1 VSAVFGDSSQ
11 SAERQ
16 GLFLEDDVIEPMLE
30 DRLADEAH
38 VDDGLEPDH
47 DLGVS
52 EQGGAAMLD
61 VGTEDGPE
69 VPAAAEPAAATGL
82 DATLDADVG
91 VTDDRLSRID
101 PTPDPGRISAA
112 IQQLSEIGGDGRAA
126 VSRLAFTEAERTA
139 HALFAEWL
147 RAAGFSARVD
157 AFGNT
162 IGERPG
168 ASDRPFLTLGS
179 HLDSVPNG
187 GRFDGVVGVVGAL
200 EVGRMI
206 QESGIVTR
214 HPLRIV
220 AFANEEGARFG
231 EACLGSK
238 AVAGVIGPRD
248 AERLRDV
255 EGVTLAEAMAALG
268 LDPRRI
274 EDARWSDDQAAAYLE
289 LHIEQARLLEAQELA
304 IGIVDAV
311 AGNSR
316 LRVVVHGR
324 ADHSGGTPMDWRQD
338 VLAGAA
344 EMVLEVE
351 RIASEPSRRATVAT
365 VGRLDVSPNNITTI
379 PGRVD
384 FSVDVR
390 DVDSERQRDTA
401 RELVERFERIATRRG
416 LALAH
421 EVVSDTSPS
430 VLPLWLRRLTRQ
442 VCVDL
447 GLPHRVMASGAGHD
461 AQILARRLPAA
472 MLFVPSHAG
481 LSHVPEEWTSVDDI
495 TRGVRA
501 LYACLMRLDRFLA
514 DEVA

>member
-1 VSAVFGDSSQ
+1 MPEAV
-11 SAERQ
+11 
-16 GLFLEDDVIEPMLE
+16 
-30 DRLADEAH
+30 
-38 VDDGLEPDH
+38 
-47 DLGVS
+47 
-52 EQGGAAMLD
+52 
-61 VGTEDGPE
+61 
-69 VPAAAEPAAATGL
+69 AAAGL
-82 DATLDADVG
+82 DTTLEADVG
-91 VTDDRLSRID
+91 VTDDRLSRLD
-101 PTPDPGRISAA
+101 PVPDPSRISAA
-112 IQQLSEIGGDGRAA
+112 IQRLSEIGGDGRAS
-126 VSRLAFTEAERTA
+126 VSRLAFTEAERDA
-139 HALFAEWL
+139 HDLFAEWL

-238 AVAGVIGPRD
+238 AVAGMLGPRD
-248 AERLRDV
+248 AERLHDV
-255 EGVTLAEAMAALG
+255 HGVTLADAMAG
-268 LDPRRI
+268 LELDAGRI
-274 EDARWSDDQAAAYLE
+274 EDARWSDDEVAAYLE

-311 AGNSR
+311 AGNTR

-338 VLAGAA
+338 ALAGAA
-344 EMVLEVE
+344 EMVLDVE
-351 RIASEPSRRATVAT
+351 RVANEPGRRATVAT
-365 VGRLDVSPNNITTI
+365 VGRLSVSPNNITTI

-390 DVDSERQRDTA
+390 DIDSDRQRDTA
-401 RELVERFERIATRRG
+401 RDLVERFERIASRRG
-416 LALAH
+416 LALEY

-430 VLPLWLRRLTRQ
+430 VLPLWLRRLTTQ

-481 LSHVPEEWTSVDDI
+481 LSHVPEEWTSVEDI

-514 DEVA
+514 VEVA

>member
-1 VSAVFGDSSQ
+1 VSDVFGDAGQ

-16 GLFLEDDVIEPMLE
+16 GLFLDEHVIEPAFE
-30 DRLADEAH
+30 DRLADDVH
-38 VDDGLEPDH
+38 VDDGDQLGH

-52 EQGGAAMLD
+52 DHGGAAMLD
-61 VGTEDGPE
+61 AGTEDGPE
-69 VPAAAEPAAATGL
+69 TPVAPDSAAATVL

-101 PTPDPGRISAA
+101 STPDPGRISAA
-112 IQQLSEIGGDGRAA
+112 IQRLSEIGGDGRAA

-168 ASDRPFLTLGS
+168 GSDRPYLALGS

-255 EGVTLAEAMAALG
+255 GGVTLAEAMAALG

-274 EDARWSDDQAAAYLE
+274 EDARWSDDEVAAYLE

-338 VLAGAA
+338 ALAGAA

-401 RELVERFERIATRRG
+401 RELVERFERIAKRRG

-442 VCVDL
+442 VCADL
-447 GLPHRVMASGAGHD
+447 GLPHRVLASGAGHD

-501 LYACLMRLDRFLA
+501 LYACLMRLDRFLV

>member
-1 VSAVFGDSSQ
+1 VFGD
-11 SAERQ
+11 AGRAGERQ
-16 GLFLEDDVIEPMLE
+16 SLFLDDEVIEPAFD
-30 DRLADEAH
+30 DRPADDAVPET
-38 VDDGLEPDH
+38 GLE
-47 DLGVS
+47 
-52 EQGGAAMLD
+52 
-61 VGTEDGPE
+61 
-69 VPAAAEPAAATGL
+69 
-82 DATLDADVG
+82 ATLDADVG

-101 PTPDPGRISAA
+101 PVPDAGRISAA
-112 IQQLSEIGGDGRAA
+112 IQRLSEIGGDGRAT
-126 VSRLAFTEAERTA
+126 VSRLAFTAAEREA

-168 ASDRPFLTLGS
+168 GTDRPYLTLGS

-238 AVAGVIGPRD
+238 AVVGMIGPRD

-255 EGVTLAEAMAALG
+255 QGVTLAAAMSELG

-274 EDARWSDDQAAAYLE
+274 EEAQWSDGEVAAYLE

-311 AGNSR
+311 AGNTR
-316 LRVVVHGR
+316 LRVALHGR
-324 ADHSGGTPMDWRQD
+324 ADHSGGTPMDWRRD
-338 VLAGAA
+338 ALAGAA

-351 RIASEPSRRATVAT
+351 RIANEPARRATVAT
-365 VGRLDVSPNNITTI
+365 VGRLNVSPNNITTI

-390 DVDSERQRDTA
+390 DVDSDRQRDTA
-401 RELVERFERIATRRG
+401 RELVERFERIASRRD
-416 LALAH
+416 LVLEY

-430 VLPLWLRRLTRQ
+430 VLPLWLRRLTKQ

-481 LSHVPEEWTSVDDI
+481 LSHVPEEWTSVEDI

>member
-1 VSAVFGDSSQ
+1 MFGD
-11 SAERQ
+11 AGRAGERQ
-16 GLFLEDDVIEPMLE
+16 SLFLDDEVIEPAFD
-30 DRLADEAH
+30 DRPADDAVPET
-38 VDDGLEPDH
+38 GLE
-47 DLGVS
+47 
-52 EQGGAAMLD
+52 
-61 VGTEDGPE
+61 
-69 VPAAAEPAAATGL
+69 
-82 DATLDADVG
+82 ATLDADVG

-101 PTPDPGRISAA
+101 PVPDAGRISAA
-112 IQQLSEIGGDGRAA
+112 IQRLSEIGGDGRAT
-126 VSRLAFTEAERTA
+126 VSRLAFTAAEREA

-168 ASDRPFLTLGS
+168 GTDRPYLTLGS

-238 AVAGVIGPRD
+238 AVVGMIGPRD

-255 EGVTLAEAMAALG
+255 QGVTLAAAMSELG

-274 EDARWSDDQAAAYLE
+274 EEAQWSDGEVAAYLE

-311 AGNSR
+311 AGNTR
-316 LRVVVHGR
+316 LRVALHGR
-324 ADHSGGTPMDWRQD
+324 ADHSGGTPMDWRRD
-338 VLAGAA
+338 ALAGAA

-351 RIASEPSRRATVAT
+351 RIANEPARRATVAT
-365 VGRLDVSPNNITTI
+365 VGRLNVSPNNITTI

-390 DVDSERQRDTA
+390 DVDSDRQRDTA
-401 RELVERFERIATRRG
+401 RELVERFERIASRRD
-416 LALAH
+416 LVLEY

-430 VLPLWLRRLTRQ
+430 VLPLWLRRLTKQ

-481 LSHVPEEWTSVDDI
+481 LSHVPEEWT
-495 TRGVRA
+495 
-501 LYACLMRLDRFLA
+501 
-514 DEVA
+514 